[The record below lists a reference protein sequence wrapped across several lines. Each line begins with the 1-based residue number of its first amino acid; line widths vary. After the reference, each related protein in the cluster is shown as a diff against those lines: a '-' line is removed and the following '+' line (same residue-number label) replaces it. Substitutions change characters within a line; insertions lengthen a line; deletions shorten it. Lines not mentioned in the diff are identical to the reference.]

1 VTVLA
6 DSQRAEAV
14 AAFDS
19 RFGEMERVLWY
30 LSKNCRAALLAG
42 ESSPVIES
50 LVWAIKSWWG
60 VMGVRSEAKA
70 QMSSALA
77 VAVDWSPALFDPL
90 PSFEPGAADRA
101 AGWVDELVGR
111 SMEMGVPNRLYSL
124 ASKVLHWLLPW
135 QVPAFD
141 QAVRAAVGVPGAW
154 DLPRAYRQVAIRM
167 FAMARVVDPDAAW
180 IGPLEPR
187 SPLRALDKC
196 TWWLGGGNAGKAAV
210 VNDPWRVVRQLGLP
224 LPSSTAGEPAGSAGP

>member
-19 RFGEMERVLWY
+19 RFGEMERVLWH

-111 SMEMGVPNRLYSL
+111 SMEMGVPNRPYSLHLKGLALAASL
-124 ASKVLHWLLPW
+124 ASARLRPGRPRGGRRPGHMG
-135 QVPAFD
+135 PAASIRGGRD
-141 QAVRAAVGVPGAW
+141 KDVRDGARRRPG
-154 DLPRAYRQVAIRM
+154 RC
-167 FAMARVVDPDAAW
+167 VD
-180 IGPLEPR
+180 R
-187 SPLRALDKC
+187 
-196 TWWLGGGNAGKAAV
+196 
-210 VNDPWRVVRQLGLP
+210 
-224 LPSSTAGEPAGSAGP
+224 PA